1 MIFHHIKNSLEMFIS
16 KKPQNELKHKI
27 EDNIKII

>member
-1 MIFHHIKNSLEMFIS
+1 MIFHHIKNSLEMFIR
-16 KKPQNELKHKI
+16 KKAQNELKHKI